1 MGAHLYWY
9 FAEYQTDLKTTLQTL
24 REREFRA
31 GRYNP
36 VTPFIDFL
44 DLDSATS
51 GSKHSSIKE
60 ALEASDAEGTRSILD
75 ISEIS
80 DLTYLEALEQSTQGG
95 IDLYCT
101 TFSLSNSELIEL
113 FGTDKPNCQ
122 ALELAIDELCEDI
135 DRGTARHIFVYKN
148 NEPTEVFFIGYSFD

>member
-44 DLDSATS
+44 DLDSATP
-51 GSKHSSIKE
+51 GSKHSSIK
-60 ALEASDAEGTRSILD
+60 
-75 ISEIS
+75 
-80 DLTYLEALEQSTQGG
+80 
-95 IDLYCT
+95 
-101 TFSLSNSELIEL
+101 
-113 FGTDKPNCQ
+113 Q
-122 ALELAIDELCEDI
+122 ALK
-135 DRGTARHIFVYKN
+135 V
-148 NEPTEVFFIGYSFD
+148 V